1 MFFTFLSQ
9 NSTTKIDWSA
19 TAAWIALIVA
29 IISPVITS
37 IINNKHSTKMK
48 QVELIS
54 QRGLSIIEQ
63 YLSIISR
70 EIYTTGVSDTY
81 KNFYTLIFL
90 YAPESIHNDIEEL
103 DKTIRRCPP
112 ALFPNRE
119 ICEPLVIKI
128 SKALQY
134 KNLY

>member
-1 MFFTFLSQ
+1 MFFTILSQ
-9 NSTTKIDWSA
+9 NYTNNIDWSA

-37 IINNKHSTKMK
+37 IINNKHSAKMK

-54 QRGLSIIEQ
+54 QRGVSIIEQ
-63 YLSIISR
+63 YLSIISH
-70 EIYTTGVSDTY
+70 EIYTSGVSDDY
-81 KNFYTLIFL
+81 INFYTLIFL

-103 DKTIRRCPP
+103 DKAIRYSAP
-112 ALFPNRE
+112 AIFPNSK